1 MLHSLRRLTCQ
12 HYLLKD
18 QHGLLLHPKIP
29 FEQIVKENAGGK
41 VWVAD
46 VGTGNGLVDTASLT
60 ACPLNKREKKQ
71 KIVKRRNENDRRK
84 NHIEHPIV

>member
-18 QHGLLLHPKIP
+18 QHGWLLHPKIP

-46 VGTGNGLVDTASLT
+46 VGTGNGLVDTAFFDCLS
-60 ACPLNKREKKQ
+60 NEQKRRKK
-71 KIVKRRNENDRRK
+71 KTVKRRKENDRRK
-84 NHIEHPIV
+84 SHIEHPIV

>member
-1 MLHSLRRLTCQ
+1 MLHSLPRLTCQ

-18 QHGLLLHPKIP
+18 QHGWLLHPKIP

-46 VGTGNGLVDTASLT
+46 VGTGNGLVDTAFFDCL
-60 ACPLNKREKKQ
+60 PIEQKKKKKNRKKKKGKRYKEKPQ
-71 KIVKRRNENDRRK
+71 
-84 NHIEHPIV
+84 